1 MTRFTGSFLSLLPIP
16 SIATMRALC
25 ASLTLVLLV
34 SCSSLP
40 PNEERETSHV
50 LPDTSDTQLARLIKP
65 GMERNPELS
74 GFHVLN
80 DGMGAFA
87 ARILL
92 VEAAEKSIDTQ
103 YYIWHDD
110 MTGRVLHNRLLHA
123 ADRGVRVRLLLDD
136 MDTAG
141 KFSILRLINAHPNIE
156 IRLYNP
162 FSKRGS
168 RAGDFITDT
177 RRINRR
183 MHIKTLTADN
193 QATIF
198 GGRNVGDEY
207 FDAGTDVGFSDVD
220 ALAVGPIV
228 GEVSSQFDLYWNS
241 QWVYPLS
248 AFDSAPVDTA
258 EINAFRK
265 QSEMYLAEAEN
276 SQYNE
281 AMEEIG
287 MSAGTTITSFS
298 TLDFS
303 WSKWLLAYDQPSK
316 VEAKKVLASTH
327 LAPAIEEGM
336 DNTQEDLIIV
346 SPYFVPGVDFTAYL
360 TDMVERGVRVRIL
373 TNSLSA
379 NDVSLVHAG
388 YMRYRK
394 KLVAGGVELFEYK
407 GTGNEAA
414 IEKSKGN
421 RRIGAS
427 RASLHAKF
435 FGFDQRY
442 IFIGSFNLDPRS
454 VALNTELGAYFES
467 TRLAHELSGN
477 FDKKMLDAAYRV
489 LLDDDGDLIWVT
501 RKNGEEVRYDKEP
514 ETGFWQRFNARL
526 LSIFVPESML

>member
-1 MTRFTGSFLSLLPIP
+1 MTRSTSSFFSLPRIP
-16 SIATMRALC
+16 ATATMRTLSI
-25 ASLTLVLLV
+25 SLALVLLA

-40 PNEERETSHV
+40 PNEERETSYA
-50 LPDTSDTQLARLIKP
+50 LTDTSDTQLAKIIKP
-65 GMERNPELS
+65 AIDDNPQMS

-92 VEAAEKSIDTQ
+92 VEAAEMSIDTQ

-110 MTGRVLHNRLLHA
+110 LTGRVLHNRLLSA

-156 IRLYNP
+156 VRLYNP

-177 RRINRR
+177 SRINRR

-198 GGRNVGDEY
+198 GGRNIGDEY

-228 GEVSSQFDLYWNS
+228 AEVSDQFDLYWNS

-248 AFDSAPVDTA
+248 AFDSAPVDPA
-258 EINAFRK
+258 DINAFRK
-265 QSEMYLAEAEN
+265 QSEVHLAEAKN

-287 MSAGTTITSFS
+287 ISAGTTIAAVAA
-298 TLDFS
+298 LDFS
-303 WSKWLLAYDQPSK
+303 WSEWLLAYDHPSK
-316 VEAKKVLASTH
+316 VEAKEVTADTH
-327 LAPAIEEGM
+327 LAPAIKEGM
-336 DNTQEDLIIV
+336 DNTREDLIIV
-346 SPYFVPGVDFTAYL
+346 SPYFVPGVDFTRYL
-360 TDMVERGVRVRIL
+360 TGMAEKGVRVRIL

-394 KLVAGGVELFEYK
+394 DLVAGGVELYEYK
-407 GTGNEAA
+407 ATGNDIALKRQKE
-414 IEKSKGN
+414 GN
-421 RRIGAS
+421 RIGAS

-442 IFIGSFNLDPRS
+442 IFIGSFNLDARS
-454 VALNTELGAYFES
+454 VSLNTELGAYFES
-467 TRLAHELSGN
+467 TQLARELSEN
-477 FDKKMLDAAYRV
+477 FDNNMLDAAYHV
-489 LLDDDGDLIWVT
+489 LLDDDNDLVWVT

-514 ETGFWQRFNARL
+514 ETGFWQRFNARF
-526 LSIFVPESML
+526 LSIFVPESQL